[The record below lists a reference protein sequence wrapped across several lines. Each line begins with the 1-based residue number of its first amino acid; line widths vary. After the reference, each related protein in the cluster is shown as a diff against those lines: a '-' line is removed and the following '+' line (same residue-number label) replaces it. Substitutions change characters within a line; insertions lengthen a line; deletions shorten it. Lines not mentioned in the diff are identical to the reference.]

1 MRVPRSVLVLRL
13 CCLLALL
20 ASAALTADALQTG
33 RRFCPLD
40 AACEKARAS
49 ELGTILG
56 VKTSV
61 LGIAA
66 FGALLLVTLLPARL
80 ARVLGRPAAWLAGV
94 GGLGFVV
101 YQGLIL
107 GGFCPLCL
115 VADLAGLGA
124 AAAAM
129 AWPRPPLQRS
139 KRRRL
144 PTESGA
150 ARLGWVLFAHVV
162 VAVPLLWPKPAPAP
176 AWVELPEETRLA
188 IDVASEFAPFLA
200 VLPPDVRPPDVR
212 PPPSGDDL
220 GPHDAASS
228 LPPEPDDD
236 AVPGPP
242 TAALPPAPA
251 PAPSPAR
258 PVVPPAGVRAP
269 APSVAA
275 PRAVAPALPAPR
287 DAAREVTVVEY
298 LNAYCAHCR
307 ATHARLDQVVASFPH
322 PVRRQRV
329 YVWSGKEVP
338 LWARACAVAATVGR
352 EDAMFL
358 ALLETTRQDDRSV
371 RAAAARAGVE
381 LDAGDTPEV
390 VARLERDRRLFL
402 AARLEGLPT
411 FDVGRRRLMGEQSA
425 AELRAALDAAVR

>member
-20 ASAALTADALQTG
+20 ASAALTADALQPG

-40 AACEKARAS
+40 AACERARES
-49 ELGTILG
+49 ELGTIYG

-66 FGALLLVTLLPARL
+66 FGALFLVTLLPARG
-80 ARVLGRPAAWLAGV
+80 ARALGRPASWLAGV
-94 GGLGFVV
+94 GGLGFVG
-101 YQGLIL
+101 YQGLVL
-107 GGFCPLCL
+107 GSFCPLCL

-150 ARLGWVLFAHVV
+150 ARLCWVL
-162 VAVPLLWPKPAPAP
+162 VALMAVAAPLLWPKPAPAP
-176 AWVELPEETRLA
+176 AWIELPEETRLA
-188 IDVASEFAPFLA
+188 IDVASEFAPYLA
-200 VLPPDVRPPDVR
+200 ERGPEVGPSPPH
-212 PPPSGDDL
+212 DDL
-220 GPHDAASS
+220 PAREPVSS
-228 LPPEPDDD
+228 APAEPDDD

-242 TAALPPAPA
+242 IGALPDDLAPA
-251 PAPSPAR
+251 PVPAPLPAR
-258 PVVPPAGVRAP
+258 PVAPPAGPRVP
-269 APSVAA
+269 APTAAA
-275 PRAVAPALPAPR
+275 PRAVAPATPAPR
-287 DAAREVTVVEY
+287 EMAREVTVVEY

-307 ATHARLDQVVASFPH
+307 ATHARLDEVVASFPH

-329 YVWSGKEVP
+329 YVWSGQEAP

-358 ALLETTRQDDRSV
+358 ALLETTRQDDRTV
-371 RAAAARAGVE
+371 RAAAARAGVD
-381 LDAGDTPEV
+381 LDAGDTPQV
-390 VARLERDRRLFL
+390 AARLERDRRLFL

-411 FDVGRRRLMGEQSA
+411 FDIGRRRLMGEQSA
-425 AELRAALDAAVR
+425 AELREALLAAVR